1 MPERSD
7 GPSSFQNPEAA
18 HGGAD
23 AVNDTPTEPTHGAG
37 IEQPTTGTA
46 RGTVQPGSGV
56 PLLGWV
62 LMVLIVLVVVVFI
75 AGIF

>member
-1 MPERSD
+1 MPELSD

-37 IEQPTTGTA
+37 IEEPTTGGA
-46 RGTVQPGSGV
+46 RARVKPGSGV

-62 LMVLIVLVVVVFI
+62 LLVLIVLVVIVFV

>member
-1 MPERSD
+1 MPERSE
-7 GPSSFQNPEAA
+7 GSSSFQNPEAA

-23 AVNDTPTEPTHGAG
+23 AVNDTPTEASHGAG

-46 RGTVQPGSGV
+46 RARVKPGSGV
-56 PLLGWV
+56 PLVGWV
-62 LMVLIVLVVVVFI
+62 LLVLIVLVVIVFI

>member
-18 HGGAD
+18 QGGAD

-46 RGTVQPGSGV
+46 RARVKPGTGV

-62 LMVLIVLVVVVFI
+62 LLVFIVLVVVVFI

>member
-23 AVNDTPTEPTHGAG
+23 AVNDTPTVAGHGAG
-37 IEQPTTGTA
+37 IEEPTSGSA
-46 RGTVQPGSGV
+46 RARVKPGSGV

-62 LMVLIVLVVVVFI
+62 LLVLIVLVVLVFI

>member
-7 GPSSFQNPEAA
+7 GPSSFENPEAA

-23 AVNDTPTEPTHGAG
+23 AVNDTPTEASHGAD
-37 IEQPTTGTA
+37 IEQPITGEA
-46 RGTVQPGSGV
+46 RARVQPGSGV

-62 LMVLIVLVVVVFI
+62 LLVLIVLVVIVFI

>member
-23 AVNDTPTEPTHGAG
+23 AVNDTPTEPTHGTG
-37 IEQPTTGTA
+37 IEQPATGTA
-46 RGTVQPGSGV
+46 RARVKPGSGV

-62 LMVLIVLVVVVFI
+62 LLVLIVLVVIVFI